1 MCMSHE
7 TNCRCGNGFAGFN
20 FKNEVMSWEV
30 IDGLYCPGCS
40 NDVTFDPETMVSDNG
55 WIIAYD
61 MEIARFQARKLR
73 VTPKEVTPDF
83 IFDEGYCTWRGVYPS
98 DHIDSV
104 MERQDLLTL
113 AKINPRK
120 YLDEMKEWANS
131 RMEKLSK
138 EGWRKTHAGKVGV

>member
-20 FKNEVMSWEV
+20 FKNEVMSGEV

-40 NDVTFDPETMVSDNG
+40 HDVTFDPKTMVSDNG

-61 MEIARFQARKLR
+61 MEIARFQAQKLR
-73 VTPKEVTPDF
+73 VNPEEVTPDF

-104 MERQDLLTL
+104 VERQDLLTL
-113 AKINPRK
+113 AKINPRQ

-131 RMEKLSK
+131 RMDKLSK
-138 EGWRKTHAGKVGV
+138 EGWRKTRAGKVGV

>member
-7 TNCRCGNGFAGFN
+7 MNCKCGNGFAGFN
-20 FKNEVMSWEV
+20 CKNEVMTGEI
-30 IDGLYCPGCS
+30 IDGLYCPRCS
-40 NDVTFDPETMVSDNG
+40 HTVAFDSKTMVNDNG

-61 MEIARFQARKLR
+61 MELARFQAQKLR
-73 VTPKEVTPDF
+73 ANPKEVTPDF

-104 MERQDLLTL
+104 VERQDLLAL
-113 AKINPRK
+113 ARINPRK

-131 RMEKLSK
+131 RMDKLSK
-138 EGWRKTHAGKVGV
+138 EGWRKTRGEKVEV